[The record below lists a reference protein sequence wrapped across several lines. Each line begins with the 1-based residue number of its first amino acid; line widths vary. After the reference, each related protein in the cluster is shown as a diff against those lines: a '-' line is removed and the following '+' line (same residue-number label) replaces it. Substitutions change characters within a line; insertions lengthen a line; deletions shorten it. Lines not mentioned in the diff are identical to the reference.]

1 MFALSVN
8 VLGRKDEM
16 VLKVLLQINS
26 NLDEE
31 TKRLN

>member
-1 MFALSVN
+1 MFSLSVN

-16 VLKVLLQINS
+16 VSKVLLQINS

-31 TKRLN
+31 NV

>member
-1 MFALSVN
+1 MFSLSVN

-16 VLKVLLQINS
+16 VSKVLLQINS

-31 TKRLN
+31 T